1 MSEGACQRPGCD
13 NLIPSRKRRDARWC
27 SRRCEGRATRAAK
40 RLGIELAGY
49 GTPRVTAR
57 GGSESRGAARARP
70 SAAATGRRSAGF
82 SDYGDVPG
90 DSELAARID
99 AEDEG
104 LFYDD
109 QDDQDDDQAARFHQ
123 MVEED
128 ADHRTPRETWKR
140 WRAYSRRNPGV
151 EHPDQTADRIARH
164 RAAETAKAAR
174 IDQGTAGR
182 IQDRFDSRTAASV
195 AQNARESRRLN
206 ASHTDQPPLAGPRFD
221 FQAEQIDGSFYRG
234 GRPAGQ
240 RSRHSD
246 FAWRMQDGWVY

>member
-1 MSEGACQRPGCD
+1 MDNDTPTPRCANPACGHPFLPEQDAQKYCSARC
-13 NLIPSRKRRDARWC
+13 REAAKKRRQRFRL
-27 SRRCEGRATRAAK
+27 RRG
-40 RLGIELAGY
+40 ELPGPQ
-49 GTPRVTAR
+49 GTPVMRDDPR
-57 GGSESRGAARARP
+57 QY
-70 SAAATGRRSAGF
+70 
-82 SDYGDVPG
+82 SDFGDVPG

-195 AQNARESRRLN
+195 AQNARESR
-206 ASHTDQPPLAGPRFD
+206 G
-221 FQAEQIDGSFYRG
+221 
-234 GRPAGQ
+234 
-240 RSRHSD
+240 
-246 FAWRMQDGWVY
+246 